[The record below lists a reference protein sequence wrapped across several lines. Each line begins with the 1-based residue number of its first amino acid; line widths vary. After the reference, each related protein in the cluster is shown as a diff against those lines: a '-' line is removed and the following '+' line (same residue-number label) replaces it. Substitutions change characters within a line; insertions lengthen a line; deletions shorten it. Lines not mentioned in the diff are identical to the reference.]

1 MNSKIKALA
10 LGLIFS
16 VIFSVLDFSGK
27 CESISDKVLRLHI
40 IANSNSKEDQYLKIK
55 VRDKLMAEF
64 GEDFKLLSNINEAK
78 SNVQK
83 KIEQIKI
90 AAQNEVYSQGYNY
103 KVDAKTS
110 KSYFPTRKYNQITL
124 PAGVYE
130 ALRIIIG
137 EAKGENW
144 WCVMF
149 PPMCLPAAQEKPEIE
164 EILSPAETDIVENET
179 NYIFKLKLLEI
190 FMEVK
195 KFFEDVICKGIADY
209 FEIVSES
216 IDSYEIKF
224 KTSEVISNLSFFE

>member
-1 MNSKIKALA
+1 LNSKIKALA

-27 CESISDKVLRLHI
+27 CESISNKVLRLHI

-55 VRDKLMAEF
+55 VRDRLIEQF
-64 GEDFKLLSNINEAK
+64 GEDFKLLSDVNEAK
-78 SNVQK
+78 DNVQK

-110 KSYFPTRKYNQITL
+110 KTYFPTRRYNQITL

-149 PPMCLPAAQEKPEIE
+149 PPMCLPAAQEKSEIE

-179 NYIFKLKLLEI
+179 NYVFKLKFLEI

-195 KFFEDVICKGIADY
+195 KFFEDIIYKGFMDY
-209 FEIVSES
+209 FEAASES
-216 IDSYEIKF
+216 VESYEIKF
-224 KTSEVISNLSFFE
+224 KTSEMISNLSFFE